1 LIDDQSYAR
10 LFNSYVTL
18 DLTKDLFPFLTKK
31 QKLNLLKKW
40 QQYVK
45 VLS

>member
-1 LIDDQSYAR
+1 LNNNQSYQR
-10 LFNSYVTL
+10 LFDSYVTL
-18 DLTKDLFPFLTKK
+18 DLRKDLFPFLNKK

-40 QQYVK
+40 QEYLK